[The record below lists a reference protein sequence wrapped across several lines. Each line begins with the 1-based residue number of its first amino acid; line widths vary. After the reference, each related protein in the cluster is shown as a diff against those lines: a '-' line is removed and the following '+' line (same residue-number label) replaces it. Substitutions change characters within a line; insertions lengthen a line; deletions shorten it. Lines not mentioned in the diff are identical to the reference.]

1 MSSAPGIPFSQSVP
15 LYHQIAQALKARA
28 AAGALGPG
36 GAQATEQGLCRE
48 FGVSRTTIRQALG
61 ILKHDGLLQSR
72 RGVGTRLVARARTP
86 QHTRSV
92 GDPLHAGLGSVASV
106 VAIERIRPP
115 AAVADFL
122 GTGDA
127 RVVRIVRVHTLDD
140 APLSAVIS
148 YLPARFAPGITRKA
162 LRRSL
167 HELLWQRYGLL
178 QKRSVHRIGVA
189 RADTTVAPLLGLA
202 LAEPV
207 LHIQS
212 SAFLDDGD
220 PIRWTDN
227 YFREERFAYT
237 AEIEWKKPRGPGP
250 VRNGKGHR

>member
-1 MSSAPGIPFSQSVP
+1 MSSTPAIPFSQSVP

-28 AAGALGPG
+28 AAGALGADG
-36 GAQATEQGLCRE
+36 GDATEQGLCRE

-61 ILKHDGLLQSR
+61 ILKDDGLLLSR
-72 RGVGTRLVARARTP
+72 RGVGTRVVARATP
-86 QHTRSV
+86 RRHTRSV
-92 GDPLHAGLGSVASV
+92 GDPLHAGLGSVARV
-106 VAIERIRPP
+106 VSIERVRPP
-115 AAVADFL
+115 IAVADFL
-122 GTGDA
+122 GTGA
-127 RVVRIVRVHTLDD
+127 APVVRLVRVHTLDD

-148 YLPARFAPGITRKA
+148 YLPAHLAPAITRRA

-167 HELLWQRYGLL
+167 HELLWERYGLL

-189 RADTTVAPLLGLA
+189 RADTTVAPLLA
-202 LAEPV
+202 VAIADPV

-212 SAFLDDGD
+212 SAYLDDGR

-237 AEIEWKKPRGPGP
+237 AEIEWKKPRGRRAARTGGT
-250 VRNGKGHR
+250 RR

>member
-1 MSSAPGIPFSQSVP
+1 MSSAPGIPFNQSVP

-28 AAGALGPG
+28 ASGTLGTDGTPM
-36 GAQATEQGLCRE
+36 TEQGLCRE

-61 ILKHDGLLQSR
+61 VLKDDGLLESQ
-72 RGVGTRLVARARTP
+72 RGVGTRLVARATP
-86 QHTRSV
+86 RRHTRSV
-92 GDPLHAGLGSVASV
+92 GDPLHAGLGSVARV
-106 VAIERIRPP
+106 VAIDRVRPP
-115 AAVADFL
+115 AAVAEFL
-122 GTGDA
+122 GTGTA
-127 RVVRIVRVHTLDD
+127 TVVRLVRVHMLDD

-148 YLPARFAPGITRKA
+148 YLPARFAPAITRKA

-167 HELLWQRYGLL
+167 HELLWERYGLL

-189 RADTTVAPLLGLA
+189 RADTMIAPLLEVA
-202 LAEPV
+202 IADPV

-212 SAFLDDGD
+212 SAFLDDGQ

-237 AEIEWKKPRGPGP
+237 AEIAWKKPGGARPARTG
-250 VRNGKGHR
+250 RSRR